1 VFYHPAKVRF
11 LYFATM
17 NSIYARDYFIDF
29 AKKLTKVYDEDE
41 ARALA
46 GYVCAELL
54 LIKWQQLNIIQKQLS
69 TAEVEQLERILNRL
83 LTGEPIHYILGY
95 NWFYG
100 LKFEVNPSVLIPR
113 PETEELVDLVIAYC
127 RKHNITSPTV
137 IDLGT
142 GSGCIPI
149 SIKKNIP
156 AAKVYGVDVIAN
168 AIATAN
174 QNTLLH
180 KTDVTFIEADM
191 LNVDLLLNK
200 IDITQQPII
209 LISNPPYIAQKEAES
224 IHVNVLKHEPH
235 TALFVSNDDALLFYK
250 AIANFADK
258 ALKQGDSVWLEIN
271 PLFATETLALFNPKT
286 KVYQSSLINDLSGK
300 QRFVNVLV

>member
-1 VFYHPAKVRF
+1 
-11 LYFATM
+11 M

-29 AKKLTKVYDEDE
+29 AKKLTAVYDEDE
-41 ARALA
+41 ARAIA

-54 LIKWQQLNIIQKQLS
+54 LIKWQQLSIIQKQLS
-69 TAEVEQLERILNRL
+69 SAEVDLLERILNRL

-100 LKFEVNPSVLIPR
+100 LKFEVNTSVLIPR
-113 PETEELVDLVIAYC
+113 PETEELVDMVIGYC
-127 RKHNITSPTV
+127 RKNNIASPTV

-156 AAKVYGVDVIAN
+156 AANVFGIDVMPN

-174 QNTLLH
+174 QNARLN
-180 KTDVTFIEADM
+180 KTDVNFIEADM
-191 LNVDLLLNK
+191 LNVDLLIGK
-200 IDITQQPII
+200 IDLTQQPVI

-224 IHVNVLKHEPH
+224 IHVNVLSYEPH
-235 TALFVSNDDALLFYK
+235 TALFVPNNDVLLFYK
-250 AIANFADK
+250 AIANFVDK
-258 ALKQGDSVWLEIN
+258 ALKHGDSVWLEIN
-271 PLFATETLALFNPKT
+271 PLFANETLTLFKPKT

>member
-1 VFYHPAKVRF
+1 
-11 LYFATM
+11 M
-17 NSIYARDYFIDF
+17 NSIYARDYFVDF
-29 AKKLTKVYDEDE
+29 AKKLKAVYDEDE
-41 ARALA
+41 ARAIA

-69 TAEVEQLERILNRL
+69 AAEVDQLERILNRL

-156 AAKVYGVDVIAN
+156 AAKVFGVDVMPN
-168 AIATAN
+168 ALATAN
-174 QNTLLH
+174 QNARLN

-191 LNVDLLLNK
+191 LNTDLLLNK
-200 IDITQQPII
+200 INLSQSPVI
-209 LISNPPYIAQKEAES
+209 LISNPPYIAQKEADA
-224 IHVNVLKHEPH
+224 IHDNVLKHEPH
-235 TALFVSNDDALLFYK
+235 TALFVPNDDVLLFYK
-250 AIANFADK
+250 AIVNFADK
-258 ALKQGDSVWLEIN
+258 ALKHGDSVWLEIN
-271 PLFATETLALFNPKT
+271 PLFATETLELFNPKT
-286 KVYQSSLINDLSGK
+286 KPYRSSLINDLSGK

>member
-1 VFYHPAKVRF
+1 
-11 LYFATM
+11 M

-29 AKKLTKVYDEDE
+29 AKKLTAVYDEDE
-41 ARALA
+41 ARAIA

-54 LIKWQQLNIIQKQLS
+54 LIKWQQLSIIQKQLS
-69 TAEVEQLERILNRL
+69 SAEVDQLERILNRL

-100 LKFEVNPSVLIPR
+100 LKFEVNTSVLIPR
-113 PETEELVDLVIAYC
+113 PETEELVDMVIGYC
-127 RKHNITSPTV
+127 RKNNIASPTV

-156 AAKVYGVDVIAN
+156 AANVFGIDVMPN

-174 QNTLLH
+174 QNARLN

-191 LNVDLLLNK
+191 LNVDLLIGK
-200 IDITQQPII
+200 IDLTQQPVI

-224 IHVNVLKHEPH
+224 IHVNVLNHEPH
-235 TALFVSNDDALLFYK
+235 TALFVPNNDVLLFYK
-250 AIANFADK
+250 AIANFVDK
-258 ALKQGDSVWLEIN
+258 ALKHGDSVWLEIN
-271 PLFATETLALFNPKT
+271 PLFANETLALFKPKT
-286 KVYQSSLINDLSGK
+286 MVYQSSLINDLSGK

>member
-1 VFYHPAKVRF
+1 
-11 LYFATM
+11 M

-29 AKKLTKVYDEDE
+29 AKKLTAVYDDDE
-41 ARALA
+41 ARAIS

-54 LIKWQQLNIIQKQLS
+54 LIKWQQLSIIQKQLS
-69 TAEVEQLERILNRL
+69 LAEVDQLERILKRL
-83 LTGEPIHYILGY
+83 LTGEPVHYILGY

-113 PETEELVDLVIAYC
+113 PETEELVDMVIAHC
-127 RKHNITSPTV
+127 RKNKITSPTV

-156 AAKVYGVDVIAN
+156 AAIVFGIDVMPN

-174 QNTLLH
+174 QNAQLN
-180 KTDVTFIEADM
+180 KTDVNFIEADM
-191 LNVDLLLNK
+191 LNVDLLIDK
-200 IDITQQPII
+200 IDFTQQPVI

-235 TALFVSNDDALLFYK
+235 TALFVPNNDVLLYYK
-250 AIANFADK
+250 AIANFTDK

-271 PLFATETLALFNPKT
+271 PLFATETLALFKPKT

>member
-1 VFYHPAKVRF
+1 
-11 LYFATM
+11 M

-29 AKKLTKVYDEDE
+29 AKKLTAVYDEDE
-41 ARALA
+41 ARAIA

-54 LIKWQQLNIIQKQLS
+54 LIKWQQLSIIQKQLS
-69 TAEVEQLERILNRL
+69 SAEVDQLERILNRL

-100 LKFEVNPSVLIPR
+100 LKFEVNTSVLIPR
-113 PETEELVDLVIAYC
+113 PETEELVDMVIGYC
-127 RKHNITSPTV
+127 RKNNFASPTV

-156 AAKVYGVDVIAN
+156 AANVFGIDLMPN

-174 QNTLLH
+174 QNARLN

-191 LNVDLLLNK
+191 LNVDLLIGK
-200 IDITQQPII
+200 IDLTQQPVI

-224 IHVNVLKHEPH
+224 IHVNVLSYEPH
-235 TALFVSNDDALLFYK
+235 TALFVPNNDVLLFYK
-250 AIANFADK
+250 AIANFVDK
-258 ALKQGDSVWLEIN
+258 ALKHGDSVWLEIN
-271 PLFATETLALFNPKT
+271 PLFANETLALFKPKT
-286 KVYQSSLINDLSGK
+286 KVYQSSLIKDLSGK

>member
-1 VFYHPAKVRF
+1 
-11 LYFATM
+11 M

-29 AKKLTKVYDEDE
+29 AKKLTAVYDDDE
-41 ARALA
+41 ARAIA

-54 LIKWQQLNIIQKQLS
+54 LIKWQQLSVIQKQLS
-69 TAEVEQLERILNRL
+69 SAEVDQLERILNRL

-100 LKFEVNPSVLIPR
+100 LKFEVNTSVLIPR
-113 PETEELVDLVIAYC
+113 PETEELVDMVIGYC
-127 RKHNITSPTV
+127 RKNNITSPTV

-156 AAKVYGVDVIAN
+156 AANVFGIDVMPN

-174 QNTLLH
+174 QNARLN

-191 LNVDLLLNK
+191 LNVDLLLDK
-200 IDITQQPII
+200 IDLTQQPVI
-209 LISNPPYIAQKEAES
+209 LISNPPYIAQKEADS
-224 IHVNVLKHEPH
+224 IHVNVLNHEPH
-235 TALFVSNDDALLFYK
+235 TALFVPNNDILLFYK
-250 AIANFADK
+250 AIANFVDK

-286 KVYQSSLINDLSGK
+286 KNYQSSLINDLSGK

>member
-1 VFYHPAKVRF
+1 
-11 LYFATM
+11 M

-29 AKKLTKVYDEDE
+29 AKKLTTVYDEDE
-41 ARALA
+41 ARAIA

-54 LIKWQQLNIIQKQLS
+54 LIKWQQLSIIQKQLS
-69 TAEVEQLERILNRL
+69 TAEVEQLDRILNRL

-113 PETEELVDLVIAYC
+113 PETEELVDMVIAYC
-127 RKHNITSPTV
+127 RKNNITSPTV

-149 SIKKNIP
+149 TIKKNIP
-156 AAKVYGVDVIAN
+156 AAKVFGVDVMTN

-174 QNTLLH
+174 QNARLN
-180 KTDVTFIEADM
+180 KTDATFVEADM
-191 LNVDLLLNK
+191 LNVDLLLGK
-200 IDITQQPII
+200 IDLTQQPVI

-235 TALFVSNDDALLFYK
+235 TALFVPNNDVLLFYK

-258 ALKQGDSVWLEIN
+258 ALKHGDSVWLEIN
-271 PLFATETLALFNPKT
+271 PLFATETLELFNPKT
-286 KVYQSSLINDLSGK
+286 KAYQSSLINDLSGK

>member
-1 VFYHPAKVRF
+1 
-11 LYFATM
+11 M

-29 AKKLTKVYDEDE
+29 AKKLTAVYDDDE
-41 ARALA
+41 ARAIA

-54 LIKWQQLNIIQKQLS
+54 LIKWQQLSVIQKQLS
-69 TAEVEQLERILNRL
+69 SAEVDQLERILNRL

-100 LKFEVNPSVLIPR
+100 LKFEVNTSVLIPR

-156 AAKVYGVDVIAN
+156 AANVFGIDVMPN

-174 QNTLLH
+174 QNARLN

-191 LNVDLLLNK
+191 LNVDLLIGK
-200 IDITQQPII
+200 IDLTQQPVI

-224 IHVNVLKHEPH
+224 IHVNVLSYEPH
-235 TALFVSNDDALLFYK
+235 TALFVPNNDVLLFYK
-250 AIANFADK
+250 AIANFVDK

-271 PLFATETLALFNPKT
+271 PLFALETLALFNPKT
-286 KVYQSSLINDLSGK
+286 STNQSSLINDLSGK